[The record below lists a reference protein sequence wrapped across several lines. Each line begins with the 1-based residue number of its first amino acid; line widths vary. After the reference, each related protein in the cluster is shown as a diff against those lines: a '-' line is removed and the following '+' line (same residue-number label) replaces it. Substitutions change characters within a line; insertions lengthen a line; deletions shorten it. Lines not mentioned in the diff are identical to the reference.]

1 MKSKIYTTEGKEVK
15 TLELPEHIFG
25 AKWNADLVSQVLYSQ
40 ASNRR
45 AGTAHTK
52 DRSEV
57 SGGGKKPWQQKGT
70 GRARH
75 GSSRSPL
82 WRHGGVTHGPRTDKN
97 YKKTI
102 SRGMKTSA
110 LFSLLSAKFAS
121 GKLIFVDSI
130 PPQKGK
136 TKDAENVMKGLTLIE
151 GFKTLCYKKPNNVY
165 MTIKS
170 GNDMTKR
177 AFRNLP
183 FMTLHNME
191 DLNPL
196 DIANTRY
203 LVIANP
209 EDTIAYLA
217 SKTSSAKARAIK

>member
-1 MKSKIYTTEGKEVK
+1 MEVNVYTTEGKVARK
-15 TLELPEHIFG
+15 VELPENIFG

-45 AGTAHTK
+45 AGIAHTK

-82 WRHGGVTHGPRTDKN
+82 WRTGGVTFGPRNDKN

-102 SRGMKTSA
+102 TRSMKIAA
-110 LFSLLSAKFAS
+110 LFSMLSAKVKS
-121 GKLIFVDSI
+121 GKVIFVDSLTDT
-130 PPQKGK
+130 KGK
-136 TKDAENVMKGLTLIE
+136 TKEALNIMQGLSNVE
-151 GFKTLCYKKPNNVY
+151 GFKTLTYKKANNVY
-165 MTIKS
+165 MSIPK
-170 GNDMTKR
+170 GEAEVKR
-177 AFRNLP
+177 SFRNLP
-183 FMTLHNME
+183 FMTLHNMD

-196 DIANTRY
+196 DLANTRY
-203 LVIANP
+203 LVIVNP
-209 EDTIAYLA
+209 EETVAYLNN
-217 SKTSSAKARAIK
+217 KLK

>member
-1 MKSKIYTTEGKEVK
+1 MKVNVYTTEGKVAK
-15 TLELPEHIFG
+15 TLELPETIFG

-57 SGGGKKPWQQKGT
+57 SGGGKKPWNQKGS

-75 GSSRSPL
+75 GSSRSPI
-82 WRHGGVTHGPRTDKN
+82 WRHGGVTFGSRNDKN

-102 SRGMKTSA
+102 PKAMKVAA
-110 LFSLLSAKFAS
+110 LFSMLSAKVAE
-121 GKLIFVDSI
+121 GRVIFVDTI
-130 PPQKGK
+130 AENTGK
-136 TKDAENVMKGLTLIE
+136 TKNADAIMKNLSSIE

-165 MTIKS
+165 MTTKKGEEMS
-170 GNDMTKR
+170 KR

-183 FMTLHNME
+183 YMTLHNMD

-196 DIANTRY
+196 DLANTRY
-203 LVIANP
+203 LVISDP
-209 EDTIAYLA
+209 EATIEYLS
-217 SKTSSAKARAIK
+217 SKVK

>member
-1 MKSKIYTTEGKEVK
+1 MKVNVYTTEGKVAK
-15 TLELPEHIFG
+15 TLELPETIFG

-57 SGGGKKPWQQKGT
+57 SGGGKKPWNQKGS

-75 GSSRSPL
+75 GSSRSPI
-82 WRHGGVTHGPRTDKN
+82 WRHGGVTFGPRNDKN

-102 SRGMKTSA
+102 PKAMKVAA
-110 LFSLLSAKFAS
+110 LFSMLSAKVAE
-121 GKLIFVDSI
+121 GRVIFVDTI
-130 PPQKGK
+130 AENTGK
-136 TKDAENVMKGLTLIE
+136 TKNADAIMKNLSSIE

-165 MTIKS
+165 MTTKKGEEMS
-170 GNDMTKR
+170 KR

-183 FMTLHNME
+183 YMTLHNMD

-196 DIANTRY
+196 DLANTRY
-203 LVIANP
+203 LVISDP
-209 EDTIAYLA
+209 EATIEYLS
-217 SKTSSAKARAIK
+217 SKVK